1 MIPQSITEIPAHPTS
16 SAPTRPQILILADD
30 LTGACDS
37 AAAFLHTGHTARVW
51 LNPVWLTPDPN
62 PAAPET
68 VWVRHTASRDLSPTA
83 AAQAVTHAA
92 HTLPTTPLIFKKVDS
107 AGRGNIAAELLAARK
122 AFACDLIVLA
132 PSFPAAGR
140 IVRCGILQITDIASQ
155 NTNVCLAALFPEQHH
170 NRIGKASTPAQLAAL
185 VAAGKDILLCDAA
198 TEAELQAITE
208 AAAKLPARI
217 LWAGSAGLANALA
230 ALHPAD
236 QPQQPRPHPTPTG
249 GTLVVAGTTHN
260 VTQLQLQHL
269 LAAPNVTAI
278 DLTSDPIDGSAHNV
292 LQITCA
298 EGDDA
303 RIRTLWQRL
312 FPKPTALILTGGD
325 TAALVLQAL
334 DAEAIILHGELS
346 PGIPWGTLQSGLAHN
361 CIVIT
366 KSGGFGTET
375 SLTDAV
381 AFIREHHS

>member
-1 MIPQSITEIPAHPTS
+1 MSSQSITEIPAHSPS

-37 AAAFLHTGHTARVW
+37 AAAFLRHGHTARV
-51 LNPVWLTPDPN
+51 LLTPN
-62 PAAPET
+62 PEAPET
-68 VWVRHTASRDLSPTA
+68 VWVRHTASRDLSLTA
-83 AAQAVTHAA
+83 AAQAVTHTA
-92 HTLPTTPLIFKKVDS
+92 HTLPTTPLIFKKIDS
-107 AGRGNIAAELLAARK
+107 AGRGNIAAELLAARQ
-122 AFACDLIVLA
+122 AFNCDLILLA
-132 PSFPAAGR
+132 PAFPATGR
-140 IVRCGILQITDIASQ
+140 IVRCGILQITDITSQ
-155 NTNVCLAALFPEQHH
+155 NTSISLAALFPEQHH
-170 NRIGKASTPAQLAAL
+170 HRIGKAAKPAELATL
-185 VAAGKDILLCDAA
+185 VAAGKDILLCDA
-198 TEAELQAITE
+198 TTDAELQAITK
-208 AAAKLPARI
+208 AASELPVRI

-230 ALHPAD
+230 AQHPAD
-236 QPQQPRPHPTPTG
+236 QPEPQPRPQTG

-269 LAAPNVTAI
+269 LAAPNITAI

-298 EGDDA
+298 EGDAA

-312 FPKPTALILTGGD
+312 SPKPRALILTGGD
-325 TAALVLQAL
+325 TAALVLDAL
-334 DAEAIILHGELS
+334 HTEAIILHGELA

-361 CIVIT
+361 CTVIT

>member
-1 MIPQSITEIPAHPTS
+1 MSPQSITEIPAYPTS

-83 AAQAVTHAA
+83 AARAVTQAA

-107 AGRGNIAAELLAARK
+107 AGRGNIAAELLAAQN
-122 AFACDLIVLA
+122 AFAADLILLA
-132 PSFPAAGR
+132 PSFPAASR
-140 IVRCGILQITDIASQ
+140 IVRCGILQVTDITSQ
-155 NTNVCLAALFPEQHH
+155 HTNICLAALFPEQHH
-170 NRIGKASTPAQLAAL
+170 HRIGKAANAAELAAL
-185 VAAGKDILLCDAA
+185 YAAGKDILLCDATTDA
-198 TEAELQAITE
+198 DLQAITE

-230 ALHPAD
+230 EQHPAD
-236 QPQQPRPHPTPTG
+236 QPHPQPRIPQAG
-249 GTLVVAGTTHN
+249 STLVVAGTTHN
-260 VTQLQLQHL
+260 VTQLQLRHL

-278 DLTSDPIDGSAHNV
+278 DLTSDPIDGSTNNV

-298 EGDDA
+298 EGDAA
-303 RIRTLWQRL
+303 RISSLWQRL
-312 FPKPTALILTGGD
+312 TPKPGALILTGGD
-325 TAALVLQAL
+325 TAALVLNAL
-334 DAEAIILHGELS
+334 HAEAIILHGELA
-346 PGIPWGTLQSGLAHN
+346 PGIPWATLQSGLAHN
-361 CIVIT
+361 CTIIT

>member
-1 MIPQSITEIPAHPTS
+1 MSSQSVTEITAQSLS
-16 SAPTRPQILILADD
+16 SAPSRPQILLLADD

-37 AAAFLHTGHTARVW
+37 AAAFLRHGHTARV
-51 LNPVWLTPDPN
+51 LLTPN
-62 PAAPET
+62 PEAPET

-83 AAQAVTHAA
+83 AARAVTHAA

-107 AGRGNIAAELLAARK
+107 AGRGNIAAELLAAQK
-122 AFACDLIVLA
+122 AFAADIILLA

-170 NRIGKASTPAQLAAL
+170 HRIGKAATPAELATLIAI
-185 VAAGKDILLCDAA
+185 GKDILLCDAA
-198 TEAELQAITE
+198 TDSDLKAIAE

-230 ALHPAD
+230 ALHPAN
-236 QPQQPRPHPTPTG
+236 PPHEQPRSPQTG
-249 GTLVVAGTTHN
+249 SALVVAGTTHN

-269 LAAPNVTAI
+269 LTAPHITPI
-278 DLTSDPIDGSAHNV
+278 DLTSDPIDGRAHNV
-292 LQITCA
+292 LQIPCVK
-298 EGDDA
+298 GDSA

-312 FPKPTALILTGGD
+312 SPKPTALILTGGD
-325 TAALVLQAL
+325 TAALVLHAL

-346 PGIPWGTLQSGLAHN
+346 PGIPWGTIQSGLAHN
-361 CIVIT
+361 CTVVT

-381 AFIREHHS
+381 AFIRERHQ

>member
-1 MIPQSITEIPAHPTS
+1 MSSQSVTEIPAQSSS
-16 SAPTRPQILILADD
+16 SAPSRPQILVLADD

-37 AAAFLHTGHTARVW
+37 AAAFLRHGHTARV
-51 LNPVWLTPDPN
+51 LLTPN
-62 PAAPET
+62 PEAPET
-68 VWVRHTASRDLSPTA
+68 VWVRHTASRDLSPIA
-83 AAQAVTHAA
+83 AARAVAQAA

-107 AGRGNIAAELLAARK
+107 AGRGNIAAELLAAQK
-122 AFACDLIVLA
+122 AFTTGLILLA

-140 IVRCGILQITDIASQ
+140 VVNNGILQITDIASQ

-170 NRIGKASTPAQLAAL
+170 HRIGKAATPAELATL
-185 VAAGKDILLCDAA
+185 IAAGKDILLCDAA
-198 TEAELQAITE
+198 TDSDLQAITQ
-208 AAAKLPARI
+208 AASKLPARI

-236 QPQQPRPHPTPTG
+236 QPHEQPRPQSG
-249 GTLVVAGTTHN
+249 GTLVVTGTTHS

-269 LAAPNVTAI
+269 LAARHITLI
-278 DLTSDPIDGSAHNV
+278 DLTTDPIDGQAHNL

-298 EGDDA
+298 KGDSA
-303 RIRTLWQRL
+303 QIRTLWQRL
-312 FPKPTALILTGGD
+312 SPRPTALVLTGGD

-361 CIVIT
+361 CTVVT

-381 AFIREHHS
+381 AFIRERHQ